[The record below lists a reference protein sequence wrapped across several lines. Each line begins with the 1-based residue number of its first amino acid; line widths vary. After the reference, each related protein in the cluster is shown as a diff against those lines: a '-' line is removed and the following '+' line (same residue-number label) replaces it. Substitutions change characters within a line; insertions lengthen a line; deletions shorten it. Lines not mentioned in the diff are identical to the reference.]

1 MANPPLRIIPGSSY
15 THLEHNTT
23 RPNSEGAYQFR
34 WVEQATGQNW
44 YYLFFSSGACCND
57 PDKLE
62 VPGEEYRMMVSKYEQ
77 TSSSSPSPTNT
88 NSFLGL
94 PIRNSHRKLQGPA
107 RQRLR
112 DGERRHFD
120 HGQPR

>member
-1 MANPPLRIIPGSSY
+1 MSSRESTVLLTNLHANLEYPMADPPLRIIPGSSY

-34 WVEQATGQNW
+34 WVEQATGKNW

-62 VPGEEYRMMVSKYEQ
+62 VPGEEYRIEVV
-77 TSSSSPSPTNT
+77 
-88 NSFLGL
+88 
-94 PIRNSHRKLQGPA
+94 
-107 RQRLR
+107 RQPMR
-112 DGERRHFD
+112 FPV
-120 HGQPR
+120 QAKC